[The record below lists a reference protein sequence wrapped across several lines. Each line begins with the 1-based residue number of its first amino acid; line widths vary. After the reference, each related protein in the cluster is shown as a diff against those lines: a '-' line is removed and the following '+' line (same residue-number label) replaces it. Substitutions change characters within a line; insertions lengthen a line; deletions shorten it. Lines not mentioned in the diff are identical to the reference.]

1 MYYDFQLNENGDI
14 LFKQSDRSDSF
25 LQFDFFVAKTN
36 GLVFDFYVDT
46 YEQREYLQD
55 LKPGFVFEFCIDNP
69 DKDKEIVCI
78 EDKNDYLYQ
87 QIKIRLSSALGT
99 IKGNESLGSTLDNYR
114 HMLLNPDKKKD
125 YKDIEVIREETEKG
139 KEYGLLMGTAYTIK
153 SVAKKKKP
161 LHPSTVSAYNW
172 ILETYFKQ
180 EG

>member
-36 GLVFDFYVDT
+36 GLVFDFYIDT
-46 YEQREYLQD
+46 YESKEYLQD
-55 LKPGFVFEFCIDNP
+55 LKPSFVFEFYIDNP
-69 DKDKEIVCI
+69 DKNKEVVCI
-78 EDKNDYLYQ
+78 ENKNDYLYQ

-125 YKDIEVIREETEKG
+125 YKDIEACVREAIKDILPNAKITI
-139 KEYGLLMGTAYTIK
+139 YNTPSIYTDFTNSIII
-153 SVAKKKKP
+153 SIV
-161 LHPSTVSAYNW
+161 
-172 ILETYFKQ
+172 Q
-180 EG
+180 EDFDFYYYL

>member
-46 YEQREYLQD
+46 YEQMEYLQD

-125 YKDIEVIREETEKG
+125 YKDIEICVREAIKDILPDAKITI
-139 KEYGLLMGTAYTIK
+139 YNTPSIYTDFTNSIII
-153 SVAKKKKP
+153 SIV
-161 LHPSTVSAYNW
+161 
-172 ILETYFKQ
+172 Q
-180 EG
+180 EDFDFYYYL